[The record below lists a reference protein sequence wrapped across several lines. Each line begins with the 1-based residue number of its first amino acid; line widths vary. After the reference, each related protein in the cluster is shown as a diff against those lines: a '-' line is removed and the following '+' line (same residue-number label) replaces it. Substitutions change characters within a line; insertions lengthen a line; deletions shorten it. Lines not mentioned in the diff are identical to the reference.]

1 VIRIEHGGTK
11 LMAHAI
17 AIGPAKLRA
26 QAFEG
31 TWRCSEMACDAFIR
45 ARRYRRLLFQPTEAI
60 TVPHQV

>member
-26 QAFEG
+26 QAF
-31 TWRCSEMACDAFIR
+31 
-45 ARRYRRLLFQPTEAI
+45 
-60 TVPHQV
+60 